1 MSMTQVQA
9 NQLGKLIA
17 AARTRKGLSLRDME
31 EQLGIA
37 RAWLGRLEQGQTR
50 SVVSGRL
57 ARIADLLDIEPARI
71 DRATRGAVAG
81 GLPEV
86 RTYFRAKY
94 GLSSADVEQIE
105 QYARRFIE
113 PPEEQAA

>member
-1 MSMTQVQA
+1 MSMTQAQA
-9 NQLGKLIA
+9 TQLGKLIA
-17 AARTRKGLSLRDME
+17 AARIKKGLSLRDIE
-31 EQLGIA
+31 DRLGIA
-37 RAWLGRLEQGQTR
+37 RAWLGRLEQGQTL
-50 SVVSGRL
+50 SVVSDRL

-71 DRATRGAVAG
+71 DRVTKGAVAG

-105 QYARRFIE
+105 QYARQFIE
-113 PPEEQAA
+113 PPEERAA